1 VTEGATGP
9 GDLVAGNLADQ
20 MAALEQRIATAN
32 RPGGL
37 DGLFAHHVLRNT
49 TISSFTWEVNPLAG
63 GWLEQNVDSPTN
75 APQLAALG
83 YGLTYFGAANSG
95 AVRERLVAGLQHLMR
110 RDPYPTDGVTFLHD
124 PRQLIGIVLAVGVV
138 RGDLPKMGDWLR
150 ATITD
155 DRARVGDGP
164 QDLIRRHVRGILLGE
179 ASILSNPTDTDDP
192 AYLAMVHWTTMAGTI
207 RLPDPAADLKTIQQR
222 ILAGLLRT
230 RAADLSVPDAALL
243 LAAAGHIIDASI
255 DSAVLSR
262 SHIGVVLRRFEP
274 AMRRWRWDDPNKIKE
289 PVRWPINSEREV
301 QDIVWAL
308 LRAVFDDL
316 VDEEPL
322 RKVGHSS
329 YRSDFG
335 LPRLG
340 VLVEVKYVR
349 SAADFKKVEKEVYE
363 DSVTYLK
370 DQGTYNKIIVFI
382 YDASASVQ
390 EHAITKDALLD
401 LENVIDVIIASR
413 PSQLPAP
420 GMEDAEPPPSQPK
433 RSRARRTPS

>member
-1 VTEGATGP
+1 MTDGATDH
-9 GDLVAGNLADQ
+9 GDLAAGNLADQ
-20 MAALEQRIATAN
+20 TVALEQRVATAN
-32 RPGGL
+32 RPGSL
-37 DGLFAHHVLRNT
+37 DGLFAHHVLQNT

-63 GWLEQNVDSPTN
+63 RWLEHSADSLTN
-75 APQLAALG
+75 APHLAALG
-83 YGLTYFGAANSG
+83 YGLTSFAAADSGAA
-95 AVRERLVAGLQHLMR
+95 RERLVAGLQHLMR
-110 RDPYPTDGVTFLHD
+110 RDPYPTDGVTFLQD
-124 PRQLIGIVLAVGVV
+124 PRQLIGIVLAAAVV
-138 RGDLPKMGDWLR
+138 RDDLPQMGDWLR

-155 DRARVGDGP
+155 DRLRAGDGR
-164 QDLIRRHVRGILLGE
+164 QDLIRRHVRGILLDE
-179 ASILSNPTDTDDP
+179 ASIVTNPTGTDDS
-192 AYLAMVHWTTMAGTI
+192 AYLALVHWTTAAGTL
-207 RLPDPAADLKTIQQR
+207 RLPDPAADLKPLQRR
-222 ILAGLLRT
+222 ILGGLLRT
-230 RAADLSVPDAALL
+230 RAMDLSVPDAALL

-255 DSAVLSR
+255 DSTVLSR

-274 AMRRWRWDDPNKIKE
+274 AMRRWRWDDPNKIND

-370 DQGTYNKIIVFI
+370 DQGTYKKIVVFI

-390 EHAITKDALLD
+390 EHATTRDALLD

-420 GMEDAEPPPSQPK
+420 SVKGAEPPPSQSK
-433 RSRARRTPS
+433 RGRARRTPN